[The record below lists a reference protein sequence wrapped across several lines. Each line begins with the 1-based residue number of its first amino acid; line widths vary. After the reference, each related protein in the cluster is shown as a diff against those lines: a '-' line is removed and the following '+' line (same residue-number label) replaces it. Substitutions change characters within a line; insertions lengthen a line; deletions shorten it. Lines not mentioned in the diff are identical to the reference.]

1 MLLKFRIQTDAQII
15 ENDSTECIET
25 DNRYRSSSTELDI
38 LTDESI
44 SSASSVEDKEEEHT
58 FQKDTFKTFDSRR
71 QQGLSFTI
79 KWEKK
84 IPWAY
89 YSSNKVGKTCEEYSD
104 TGDQY
109 WKTLLQK
116 HDEHPYLFFTEHIES
131 TKHIQSVKKKVKQI
145 LKKGGI
151 VRQMLKGVENK
162 TAKEKQNSRKLVNKF
177 IKTAYFIA
185 KKKMGSK
192 K

>member
-1 MLLKFRIQTDAQII
+1 M
-15 ENDSTECIET
+15 
-25 DNRYRSSSTELDI
+25 DI

-44 SSASSVEDKEEEHT
+44 SSTSSVEDEEEHT

-79 KWEKK
+79 KWEKNFPGPTIAQTK
-84 IPWAY
+84 SAKPVRSTQKTNTGKPSCKNMMNTLICFLL
-89 YSSNKVGKTCEEYSD
+89 NILKV
-104 TGDQY
+104 
-109 WKTLLQK
+109 
-116 HDEHPYLFFTEHIES
+116 PNIFN
-131 TKHIQSVKKKVKQI
+131 QSKKKVKQI

-185 KKKMGSK
+185 NMNIYMHITLIFYNS
-192 K
+192 